1 MKKILFLIA
10 IFIVSLPTVFSQ
22 DILIKKTGDEI
33 KTKVIEVGVSEIK
46 YKKFESPTGPTYSI
60 LKSDVFMIKYEDG
73 NKDVFS
79 GNDVQKQTPAASKVE
94 IKEEKTSTSA
104 NQNSTM
110 NYVDK
115 VREVQKNDP
124 SFGLYFGNGF
134 LNGPGYSNPVL
145 GFDIRFSR
153 KNVFLSGLTIG
164 FRAGFKN
171 AVYYGEYASFK
182 EIYGFSIAAKYYAP
196 IPITKIQP
204 YLITHFGLA
213 YQFDYYFSGEYTAS
227 GNMMHDYTNG
237 LAPFIGF
244 GVGSNFMLA
253 RRFGFFLE
261 AGYFSASLINLGI
274 IFKL

>member
-1 MKKILFLIA
+1 MKKFLFLFA
-10 IFIVSLPTVFSQ
+10 IFTISLPTVFSQ

-79 GNDVQKQTPAASKVE
+79 GNDVQKQTPVASKVE
-94 IKEEKTSTSA
+94 LKEENTPTASTNNSA
-104 NQNSTM
+104 M
-110 NYVDK
+110 GYMDK
-115 VREVQKNDP
+115 VKEIQKDDP

-134 LNGPGYSNPVL
+134 LNGRGYSNPVL
-145 GFDIRFSR
+145 GFDIRLSR

-171 AVYYGEYASFK
+171 ALFSLDSGPYS

-196 IPITKIQP
+196 IPIKHIQP
-204 YLITHFGLA
+204 YVVTHLGVSNRL
-213 YQFDYYFSGEYTAS
+213 DYVGYSYIGGGIDIFA
-227 GNMMHDYTNG
+227 
-237 LAPFIGF
+237 GF
-244 GVGSNFMLA
+244 GIGSNFILG

-261 AGYFSASLINLGI
+261 AGYFSASLFNLGI